1 MFKVGD
7 MVEDRITYA
16 NGRKYQGKVTEVH
29 GNGWFTVL
37 WDMGSYTTEDEHQ
50 ACELVKLTRPNRF
63 NFVIF
68 KNYDG
73 SVEGKLIPR
82 ETYNRL
88 MAAGE

>member
-1 MFKVGD
+1 M
-7 MVEDRITYA
+7 RY
-16 NGRKYQGKVTEVH
+16 
-29 GNGWFTVL
+29 
-37 WDMGSYTTEDEHQ
+37 
-50 ACELVKLTRPNRF
+50 
-63 NFVIF
+63 NFIIF

>member
-7 MVEDRITYA
+7 RVEDELEYPGGVKHQGRIT
-16 NGRKYQGKVTEVH
+16 EVL
-29 GNGWFTVL
+29 GNGYFTVR
-37 WDMGSYTTEDEHQ
+37 WDHGSYSAESDHHEFH
-50 ACELVKLTRPNRF
+50 LVKLISANRY

-73 SVEGKLIPR
+73 SIEGKLIPR

-88 MAAGE
+88 MAAGG

>member
-7 MVEDRITYA
+7 MVEDKIQYA
-16 NGRKYQGKVTEVH
+16 NGVKYRGRITEVL
-29 GNGWFTVL
+29 GGGWFTVL
-37 WDMGSYTTEDEHQ
+37 WDMGTYNTEDDHQ
-50 ACELVKLTRPNRF
+50 ESELAEVTAANRY

-73 SVEGKLIPR
+73 TTSSKVIPR

-88 MAAGE
+88 MHS

>member
-16 NGRKYQGKVTEVH
+16 NGVKYQGKVTEVH

-37 WDMGSYTTEDEHQ
+37 WDMGSYTTEDQHQ

-73 SVEGKLIPR
+73 TTSSKVIPR

-88 MAAGE
+88 MHS